1 MTIFLKKGQSMRAH
15 LPIVTIAIMALLGCS
30 DAKKSNEV
38 VEEYIPAS
46 VYSDYSC
53 KALKVEAERIIAS
66 IPQMEVNLNREYRK
80 DKTAEVAAWILFWPA
95 ALAMDGNTGEQRS
108 YAISKGRLQAIY
120 TNLKSKTC

>member
-1 MTIFLKKGQSMRAH
+1 MRAH